1 MRNLALNNLKFHLE
15 RLWRINTVSSL
26 ISRLDP
32 NKVENSEYQDVLAFI
47 TATMSEEMTELEEVY
62 CEIEE
67 LLATPPTEAKGG
79 GK

>member
-1 MRNLALNNLKFHLE
+1 M
-15 RLWRINTVSSL
+15 RINTVNNL

>member
-1 MRNLALNNLKFHLE
+1 MLNSAPITH
-15 RLWRINTVSSL
+15 RLRINTVSNL

>member
-1 MRNLALNNLKFHLE
+1 M
-15 RLWRINTVSSL
+15 RINTVSNL